1 MPLGSTAA
9 FAAAASTT
17 GGNGSAAPASTVS
30 QRTLSYLAEADLT
43 LLPPHLQELSL
54 ALLAG
59 FGPETIRRRIGAS
72 RSEMLWLVEELKREL
87 ARQVLEVERDLP
99 PDVRRELEAL
109 VHANGG

>member
-1 MPLGSTAA
+1 LTTSAP
-9 FAAAASTT
+9 AS
-17 GGNGSAAPASTVS
+17 GDRASTVS

-43 LLPPHLQELSL
+43 LLPDHLQELCA
-54 ALLAG
+54 ALDAG

-87 ARQVLEVERDLP
+87 ARQVLAVERDLP

-109 VHANGG
+109 AGQGGGG

>member
-1 MPLGSTAA
+1 MPGSGSGSLTTSAP
-9 FAAAASTT
+9 AS
-17 GGNGSAAPASTVS
+17 GDRASTVS
-30 QRTLSYLAEADLT
+30 QRTLSYLAEVDLT

-59 FGPETIRRRIGAS
+59 FGLETIRRRVGAT
-72 RSEMLWLVEELKREL
+72 RYEMLSFVEELKREL

-109 VHANGG
+109 ARRNEGG